1 MLSSFQLIEFS
12 IFTIWLIVLSFFLL
26 KIHSSLKSIFK
37 ESKEQT
43 VISVLSSL
51 TKEGDAA
58 NKEIASLINRV
69 ASLEEKSL
77 SHIHKI
83 GLIRFN
89 PFGDT
94 GGEQSFILALLDA
107 KDSGVVLS
115 GLYSRSGMR
124 WYIKKIKEGKG
135 VEHELSIEEKK
146 AVESAK

>member
-77 SHIHKI
+77 SNIHKI